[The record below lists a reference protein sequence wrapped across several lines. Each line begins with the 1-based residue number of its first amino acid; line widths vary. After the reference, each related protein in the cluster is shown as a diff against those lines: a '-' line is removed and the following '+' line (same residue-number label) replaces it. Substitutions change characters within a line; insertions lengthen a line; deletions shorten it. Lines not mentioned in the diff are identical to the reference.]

1 MCIRIINGNYSR
13 CIPEYAMDNGLW
25 GHALFFA
32 SKMDEKLHG
41 TVLARFANETMTL
54 NSPLQ
59 TLYHVLSG
67 KQPPSVTVSC

>member
-1 MCIRIINGNYSR
+1 
-13 CIPEYAMDNGLW
+13 MDNGLW

-32 SKMDEKLHG
+32 SRMDEKLYG
-41 TVLARFANETMTL
+41 TVLARFANETMSL

-67 KQPPSVTVSC
+67 KQPPSVTVSF